1 MIVSVGMVTAPQF
14 AKKFHSIGACPEGR
28 DWLLAGGH
36 SDFRA
41 TWKICPA
48 GEFLAWTATRLLGVE
63 GTRAAVACAKA
74 AATLYAERE
83 PLLKPTLDLCDQ
95 VVSGT
100 AKPLEPALQK
110 LQSLAYD
117 VSAAALGNTQGSGE
131 ALLSAG
137 YAAYAVAFAAM
148 SAQAKN
154 PDEKKRT
161 IGKAAQHSSDAV
173 VHAWEALPGRNQGLA
188 QLVRDNVREEAL
200 VRAWSMIPDV
210 K

>member
-1 MIVSVGMVTAPQF
+1 MGTASQF

-74 AATLYAERE
+74 AAKLYAERE
-83 PLLKPTLDLCDQ
+83 PILKAILDQCDL
-95 VVSGT
+95 VVDNR
-100 AKPLEPALQK
+100 AKPLDAALKQ
-110 LQSLAYD
+110 LQTLAYD
-117 VSAAALGNTQGSGE
+117 ASAAALGNTAGTGE
-131 ALLSAG
+131 ALLSAS

-148 SAQAKN
+148 AAQAK
-154 PDEKKRT
+154 DGEEKKRMMA
-161 IGKAAQHSSDAV
+161 KAAQHSSDAV

-188 QLVRDNVREEAL
+188 QLVRDSIKEESL
-200 VRAWSMIPDV
+200 VRAWTLVPDP

>member
-1 MIVSVGMVTAPQF
+1 MATAAQF

-28 DWLLAGGH
+28 DWILAGNH

-41 TWKICPA
+41 TWKVCPA

-74 AATLYAERE
+74 AAKLYETRE
-83 PLLKPTLDLCDQ
+83 PLLAPLLALCDQ
-95 VVSGT
+95 VIENKV
-100 AKPLEPALQK
+100 KPVDAAIKELQT
-110 LQSLAYD
+110 LAYD
-117 VSAAALGNTQGSGE
+117 VSAAALGNTKGSGE

-148 SAQAKN
+148 AAQAKEG
-154 PDEKKRT
+154 DEKKRM
-161 IGKAAQHSSDAV
+161 IAKAAQHSSDAV

-188 QLVRDNVREEAL
+188 QLVRDSVREEAL
-200 VRAWSMIPDV
+200 VRAWTLIADA

>member
-1 MIVSVGMVTAPQF
+1 MATAAQF
-14 AKKFHSIGACPEGR
+14 AKKFHGIGACPEGR
-28 DWLLAGGH
+28 DWILAGNH

-74 AATLYAERE
+74 AAKLYETRE
-83 PLLKPTLDLCDQ
+83 PQLAPTVALCEQIVDNKTRP
-95 VVSGT
+95 V
-100 AKPLEPALQK
+100 EPAIKQ

-131 ALLSAG
+131 ALLAAG

-148 SAQAKN
+148 AALAK
-154 PDEKKRT
+154 PGDEKARM
-161 IGKAAQHSSDAV
+161 IAKAAQHSSDAV
-173 VHAWEALPGRNQGLA
+173 VHAWEALPGRNQGLV
-188 QLVRDNVREEAL
+188 QLVRDSVREEAL
-200 VRAWSMIPDV
+200 VRAWTLATDA